1 MEEIRFEVRHPDGRR
16 ERLVVQASRATVGAG
31 AHCDVRLA
39 VDQAAAEHVV
49 VELVADG
56 VRFQGVASAPPAALD
71 GVPLGVRVV
80 PQWGLLKIGDT
91 QIHAARA
98 PRDVAAKPGTAR
110 STMLVRV
117 ACVLAVPA
125 VLALFL
131 MSKRRTF
138 DVEELELPNL
148 FSTSDVACPRTESA
162 EARVLGADQRTFADA
177 ARERSPFSPR
187 EAVEAV
193 NAYTVAAA
201 CYRLAHDEAAATE
214 AEAASKDLREATV
227 LELRARRLRLEHSL
241 AVKDFELA
249 SNDVDA
255 LTRLTEGQQG
265 PFVAWL
271 GGVERQ
277 IKSQRTEKP

>member
-56 VRFQGVASAPPAALD
+56 VRFQGVASAPPATLD
-71 GVPLGVRVV
+71 GAPLGVRVV

-91 QIHAARA
+91 QVHAARA
-98 PRDVAAKPGTAR
+98 PREAAAKSGTSR

-125 VLALFL
+125 VLALFM
-131 MSKRRTF
+131 MSKKGTA
-138 DVEELELPNL
+138 DETALELPDL
-148 FSTSDVACPRTESA
+148 FSSNDVACPRTEAA
-162 EARVLGADQRTFADA
+162 EARVLGDDQRTLAEA
-177 ARERSPFSPR
+177 ARERSPFAPR
-187 EAVEAV
+187 EAIVAV
-193 NAYTVAAA
+193 KAFATAAA
-201 CYRLAHDEAAATE
+201 CYRLANDGAAASD
-214 AEAASKDLREATV
+214 AEAASNELREATL
-227 LELRARRLRLEHSL
+227 LEFRARRLRLEHSL
-241 AVKDFELA
+241 AVNDTELA
-249 SNDVDA
+249 GGDVA
-255 LTRLTEGQQG
+255 VLSQLTEGQQG
-265 PFVAWL
+265 SFVAWL

-277 IKSQRTEKP
+277 LKSQRSEAP